1 VPSDRNVRR
10 WNAWTPARHKA
21 AAAELLARGLVVE
34 DRRARAGR
42 TLFLPGPWAHGKKPL
57 PPMESWKAPLVGA
70 QLSADGT
77 AVRAF
82 ELFPGTL
89 PELFTEAWR
98 LVARGEGPTA

>member
-1 VPSDRNVRR
+1 
-10 WNAWTPARHKA
+10 
-21 AAAELLARGLVVE
+21 
-34 DRRARAGR
+34 
-42 TLFLPGPWAHGKKPL
+42 
-57 PPMESWKAPLVGA
+57 MESWKAPLVGA